1 MIWSTINPTDI
12 IWFVFSIGSQIQWL
26 GDGAFAS
33 AIGRE
38 SRRDIKTK
46 YRLLAWLKSTTHQ
59 CGSLND
65 KQARIYNTQN
75 QTKEKRNE
83 TKSARRRQREGGPG
97 DRKAR
102 APHEP
107 KWSKMA
113 ISSDQLYQFQLQNL
127 PRASRARLPAVRLYC
142 KKMDGGRA
150 LAHTPEKK
158 MAGGRAL
165 AHTPEKKWPAAER

>member
-12 IWFVFSIGSQIQWL
+12 VWFVFSIGSQIQWL

-97 DRKAR
+97 DREAR
-102 APHEP
+102 ASHEP

-127 PRASRARLPAVRLYC
+127 PRVSRARLPAVRLC
-142 KKMDGGRA
+142 CRKEETQF
-150 LAHTPEKK
+150 LFVVSLES
-158 MAGGRAL
+158 L
-165 AHTPEKKWPAAER
+165 